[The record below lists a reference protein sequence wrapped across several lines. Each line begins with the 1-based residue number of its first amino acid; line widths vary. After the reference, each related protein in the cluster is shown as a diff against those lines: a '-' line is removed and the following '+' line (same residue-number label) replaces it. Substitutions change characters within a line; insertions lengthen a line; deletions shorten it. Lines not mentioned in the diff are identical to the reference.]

1 MRNQGLERRRLTG
14 KTPGLA
20 APAYH
25 RGQRATEVPGGY
37 HRQLMAKEERLSRVF
52 VELADTLVS
61 GFDVVE
67 FLHLLTERCVE
78 LLDVG
83 AAGVILV
90 DEQGVLRVMASS
102 DERAH
107 TLELFEVQ
115 NQEGPC
121 LDCIHSGKPVVNQ
134 PLHREGNRWP
144 AFSREA
150 RAVEFRFAHALP
162 LRLRDQ
168 ILGAL
173 NLFSDEES
181 RLAETGLVVGQ
192 ALADVATI
200 GLLQARATEDA
211 RVLAEQLQGAL
222 SSRVVI
228 ERAKGHARR
237 ACQYRSRRSLPAP
250 PRLCAQPQ

>member
-1 MRNQGLERRRLTG
+1 
-14 KTPGLA
+14 
-20 APAYH
+20 
-25 RGQRATEVPGGY
+25 
-37 HRQLMAKEERLSRVF
+37 MAREERLSRVF

-83 AAGVILV
+83 AAGVVLA
-90 DEQGVLRVMASS
+90 DERGALRVMASS

-121 LDCIHSGKPVVNQ
+121 LDCFRTGTPVFNA
-134 PLHREGNRWP
+134 PLHMEGGRWP

-150 RAVEFRFAHALP
+150 RAAEFRFAHAIP
-162 LRLRDQ
+162 LRRRDQ
-168 ILGAL
+168 VIGAL
-173 NLFSDEES
+173 NLFSDEAS
-181 RLAETGLVVGQ
+181 RLAETELVVGQ

-200 GLLQARATEDA
+200 GLLHTQAMEQS

-222 SSRVVI
+222 TSRVII
-228 ERAKGHARR
+228 EQAKGMLAEHAGIDLDTAFRFLR
-237 ACQYRSRRSLPAP
+237 GYARSRNEYLSDVARALVEGALPADAFTSA
-250 PRLCAQPQ
+250 PRGAETPR

>member
-1 MRNQGLERRRLTG
+1 
-14 KTPGLA
+14 
-20 APAYH
+20 
-25 RGQRATEVPGGY
+25 
-37 HRQLMAKEERLSRVF
+37 MAREERLSRVF

-67 FLHLLTERCVE
+67 FLHMLTERCVE

-83 AAGVILV
+83 AAGVVLA
-90 DEQGVLRVMASS
+90 DRQGALRVMASS

-115 NQEGPC
+115 TQEGPC
-121 LDCIHSGKPVVNQ
+121 LDCVRSGEPVVNE
-134 PLHREGNRWP
+134 PLRAEGNRWP

-150 RAVEFRFAHALP
+150 RAAEFRFAHALP

-168 ILGAL
+168 VLGAL

-181 RLAETGLVVGQ
+181 RLAEAELVVGQ

-200 GLLQARATEDA
+200 GLLQARATEEA
-211 RVLAEQLQGAL
+211 RVLAEQLQRAL
-222 SSRVVI
+222 NSRVII
-228 ERAKGHARR
+228 EQAKGMLAEHANVDLDAAFRLLRGYARNRNEYLSDVAR
-237 ACQYRSRRSLPAP
+237 ALVEGSLPADTVASRP
-250 PRLCAQPQ
+250 

>member
-1 MRNQGLERRRLTG
+1 
-14 KTPGLA
+14 
-20 APAYH
+20 
-25 RGQRATEVPGGY
+25 
-37 HRQLMAKEERLSRVF
+37 MAREERLSRVF

-67 FLHLLTERCVE
+67 FLHMLTERCVE

-83 AAGVILV
+83 AAGVVLA
-90 DEQGVLRVMASS
+90 DQGGTLRVMASS

-115 NQEGPC
+115 NEEGPC
-121 LDCIHSGKPVVNQ
+121 LDCVRSGEPVVNE
-134 PLHREGNRWP
+134 PLHAEGNRWP

-150 RAVEFRFAHALP
+150 RAAEFRFAHALP

-168 ILGAL
+168 VLGAL
-173 NLFSDEES
+173 NLFSDEAS
-181 RLAETGLVVGQ
+181 RLGETGLVVGQ

-200 GLLQARATEDA
+200 GLLQARAAEET

-222 SSRVVI
+222 NSRVII
-228 ERAKGHARR
+228 EQAKGMLVEHAGVDLDAAFRLLRGYARNRNEYLSDVAR
-237 ACQYRSRRSLPAP
+237 ALVDGALPADAVTSLL
-250 PRLCAQPQ
+250 RGAETHR